1 MLNDRLAF
9 LEDLIAPKKDRYLEA
24 PFLKSTFGDNAWVIK
39 LDDKTDYFIDFNIK
53 ISKDT
58 YLTDHSNSK
67 TLLTLKY
74 WIIESIYDNNAYLCT
89 GGTILRKVNA
99 VLTIFDCMNLLN
111 KNELVAK
118 SGFSFISSDYFKH
131 IFFKIS
137 EDNDKFENIY
147 DVSGRLLEFYKIH
160 HEKNNS
166 FDNIEPEEIQSFVKT
181 LKNNEIRVKDL
192 FPDTL
197 LKPSKWPDVLNEASS
212 TRTYLTEYPGYFR
225 EKKKSTPLTSS
236 TLNFY
241 TNAIKVLQKLEL
253 KFINNTEFT
262 FPSAEAFVGIDNFSV
277 ETQKEGR
284 FETYPST
291 AIFSCFKS
299 AVEFHFKYGD
309 DIVNSFVEFI
319 NNVKNNY
326 PNTET
331 FSHDDEIKKIFL
343 SSLTSKLNELG
354 VKELKQERPD
364 KQRFKHIRN
373 NHYLFEILKVYYGA
387 VQFVVGALMARRQ
400 SELGGLIA
408 NECIDEVNQ
417 VLLFKRSKSTKGL
430 FGTRDT
436 LALPVD
442 PLVIE
447 MIKNIEKIHTAIG
460 GKNKVFAL
468 PLFKNPTR
476 IKEDTSG
483 NYYGQNLDAFM
494 DYIEAP
500 VIDGKRLYIRQHQL
514 RRFFAMSFF
523 WGSGFGSLDTLRW
536 FMGHT
541 DVQHLYYYITE
552 STPGEVLRSV
562 KAQYVAE
569 DFKKYH
575 DLAELIK
582 EKYHTDNF
590 DIIETDELTYYIES
604 LMEDGFIT
612 VEPDFLKDDK
622 NNQFEI
628 VVKVIKKD
636 IQNENR

>member
-9 LEDLIAPKKDRYLEA
+9 LDDLIAPKKDRYLDA
-24 PFLKSTFGDNAWVIK
+24 PFLKSDFKNNLWVIK
-39 LDDKTDYFIDFNIK
+39 LDDKTDYCIDFNIK
-53 ISKDT
+53 LSRDT
-58 YLTDHSNSK
+58 YLIEDSNSK
-67 TLLTLKY
+67 VLLTLKY
-74 WIIESIYDNNAYLCT
+74 WIIESIYDKNAHLCT
-89 GGTILRKVNA
+89 GGTILRKINA
-99 VLTIFDCMNLLN
+99 VLTIFDSINLLN
-111 KNELVAK
+111 KNELVANY
-118 SGFSFISSDYFKH
+118 GFSFISSDYIKY
-131 IFFKIS
+131 ILFKIS
-137 EDNDKFENIY
+137 EDKDKFENIY
-147 DVSGRLLEFYKIH
+147 DISGRLLKYYKTH
-160 HEKNNS
+160 HFKDNN
-166 FDNIEPEEIQSFVKT
+166 FADLELDEIQNFIKT
-181 LKNNEIRVKDL
+181 LKNNDLKIKDL
-192 FPDTL
+192 FLDTL
-197 LKPSKWPDVLNEASS
+197 LKPSKWPDFLSEASS

-225 EKKKSTPLTSS
+225 EKKKFIPLTSS

-241 TNAIKVLQKLEL
+241 INAIKILQKLEL
-253 KFINNTEFT
+253 KFGNNSKFT
-262 FPSAEAFVGIDNFSV
+262 FPNTEAFIGFDNFSI
-277 ETQKEGR
+277 ETKKEGR

-291 AIFSCFKS
+291 AIFNCFKS
-299 AVEFHFKYGD
+299 AVEFHFNYGD
-309 DIVNSFVEFI
+309 DIVNSFVSFI
-319 NNVKNNY
+319 NNVKNTY
-326 PNTET
+326 PNIDSFT
-331 FSHDDEIKKIFL
+331 HDNEMKKIFL
-343 SSLTSKLNELG
+343 SSLNPKLHELG
-354 VKELKQERPD
+354 VKELKQERLD
-364 KQRFKHIRN
+364 KQRFQQIRN
-373 NHYLFEILKVYYGA
+373 NNYLFEMLKVYYGA

-436 LALPVD
+436 LALPID
-442 PLVIE
+442 PLLIQ

-460 GKNKVFAL
+460 GKNKLFAM
-468 PLFKNPTR
+468 PLFKNPIR

-541 DVQHLYYYITE
+541 DIQHLYYYITE

-562 KAQYVAE
+562 KAQYIAE

-590 DIIETDELTYYIES
+590 DIIETAELTYYIES
-604 LMEDGFIT
+604 LIEDGFIT
-612 VEPDFLKDDK
+612 VEPHFLEDD
-622 NNQFEI
+622 NNNKFEI
-628 VVKVIKKD
+628 VVKIIKKD
-636 IQNENR
+636 IPDENR